1 MAFIEDLYIENYRNI
16 KQQLIKPSKKIN
28 IFIAKNAQGKTNFLE
43 SIYYLAHSKSF
54 KTSQLT
60 KLIPFDEKHLS
71 ISAKLDS
78 SQIQII
84 RSKNQKK
91 TLVNK
96 IKINNI
102 SEITKILP
110 VQIISIDKGF
120 ITFSDPKN
128 KRSHLNWGVFH
139 VEQNFL
145 QLHLKY
151 KKLVQQINNI
161 LITRNQTNDSNEI
174 LDIWFLKLTKVIIQI
189 NTIRKKYISE
199 LNDILNNYHSNTLK
213 KFSFSLDTGL
223 SKELDKVNEQQLFEY
238 LKQQKQ
244 KLFKKGFLPFGCHR
258 ASINF
263 KYKNKPI
270 DIYSRGEQKTL
281 SIIFSLL
288 QVFHLKQNNINPILL
303 IDDISSE
310 LDKQKIRVLMSFLR
324 KLDIQIFLT
333 SITPIDNL
341 SKEDAIFS
349 ISQGIV
355 SRETS

>member
-1 MAFIEDLYIENYRNI
+1 VAFIKDLYIENYRNI
-16 KQQLIKPSKKIN
+16 KQQLIKPSQKIN
-28 IFIAKNAQGKTNFLE
+28 IFIAKNAQGKTNLLE

-71 ISAKLDS
+71 ISANLNTK
-78 SQIQII
+78 QIQIVC
-84 RSKNQKK
+84 SKNQKT
-91 TLVNK
+91 TLIDNK
-96 IKINNI
+96 KISNI

-110 VQIISIDKGF
+110 IQIISIDKGF

-128 KRSHLNWGVFH
+128 KRNHLNWGVFH

-145 QLHLKY
+145 QFHLKY
-151 KKLVQQINNI
+151 KKIVQQINNI
-161 LITRNQTNDSNEI
+161 LITRNHSNNSDEV
-174 LDIWFLKLTKVIIQI
+174 LDTWFLKLAKTIIQI
-189 NTIRKKYISE
+189 NLIRKNYIFE
-199 LNDILNNYHSNTLK
+199 LNDILNNYNSNTLK
-213 KFSFSLDTGL
+213 NFSFSLDTGL
-223 SKELDKVNEQQLFEY
+223 SKELDKANEQQLFKF
-238 LKQQKQ
+238 LQQQKQ

-263 KYKNKPI
+263 KYKDKPI

-288 QVFHLKQNNINPILL
+288 QVFHLKKNNINPILL

-310 LDKQKIRVLMSFLR
+310 LDKQKIRVLISFLR

-341 SKEDAIFS
+341 SKEDMVFS
-349 ISQGIV
+349 ISKGVV
-355 SRETS
+355 SRETN